1 MIDQI
6 AAVVPCQNEA
16 KSIEGLVAGL
26 LRIGVQTVIVS
37 VDPLSSD
44 GTAEVAAAA
53 GAIVVSS
60 TVSGYDGPVLTGVAR
75 ASATRASHVLFLDAG
90 RKYDLD
96 SIGALL
102 AAADPS
108 ADMTFGI
115 RDAQQFWHQKLGN
128 NLFKVVLKLRFG
140 GSWVQDVSS
149 VRLIRT
155 EVIPKLQLE
164 DREFSLPFQTVV
176 HALKQGMR
184 IDYFPIRCTV
194 RVGVSKVSGN
204 KRNSA
209 KAAKQMLLCIAKAP
223 KF

>member
-1 MIDQI
+1 MIEHI
-6 AAVVPCQNEA
+6 AAIVPCQNEA
-16 KSIEGLVAGL
+16 QSIEDLIAGLV
-26 LRIGVQTVIVS
+26 RIGVHTVIVS
-37 VDPLSSD
+37 VDPLSID
-44 GTAEVAAAA
+44 GTAVLAAAA
-53 GAIVVSS
+53 GAITIASPV
-60 TVSGYDGPVLTGVAR
+60 TGYDGPVLSGIAR
-75 ASATRASHVLFLDAG
+75 AMQTPATHILFLDAG

-96 SIGALL
+96 SIGAMLIT
-102 AAADPS
+102 ADPL

-115 RDAQQFWHQKLGN
+115 RDTQQFWHQKLGN

-140 GSWVQDVSS
+140 GRWVQDVSS
-149 VRLIRT
+149 VRLIRS
-155 EVIPKLQLE
+155 EVIPRLQLE